1 MLAKL
6 RSRLT
11 FANVVSVIALFVALG
26 GSGYAATKINGKNIK
41 NNSISGRKLKARSI
55 TRDKIA
61 KHTLTGT
68 EINLSRLG
76 TVPKADQAGTA
87 GLAANATNAAH
98 AGSADTAATAG
109 NGARRVDFSGTRS
122 DPAPA
127 DLPPSPAV
135 HQVLTLDELTV
146 RASCIDAGSGQGRL
160 YVTFSAS
167 ADGDLTWEDI
177 RFSNPGITPESDG
190 AALGPMSN
198 ANFAV
203 IDITGGNRSV
213 DGQFIYRNPAHTI
226 TLALHGGAG
235 DFNPLGDGSCELEG
249 TAVAAPG

>member
-26 GSGYAATKINGKNIK
+26 GSGYAATR
-41 NNSISGRKLKARSI
+41 ISGQNIRNKSITGAKLKDRTISGS
-55 TRDKIA
+55 KLQ

-68 EINLSRLG
+68 EINLSKLG

-87 GLAANATNAAH
+87 GLAASATNAAH
-98 AGSADTAATAG
+98 AGSADSAATAG
-109 NGARRVDFSGTRS
+109 NGGRRVDFRGVQS

-127 DLPPSPAV
+127 GPGSAAV

-160 YVTFSAS
+160 FVTFSAS
-167 ADGDLTWEDI
+167 ANGDLDWEDI
-177 RFSNPGITPESDG
+177 RFNNPGTTPETDG
-190 AALGPMSN
+190 AALGPSFN
-198 ANFAV
+198 PNFPV
-203 IDITGGNRSV
+203 IDVTGGDRFV
-213 DGQFIYRNPAHTI
+213 DGQFIYRNDARTI
-226 TLALHGGAG
+226 TVALHGGAG
-235 DFNPLGDGSCELEG
+235 DVNPLGSGSCELEG